1 MGNLSRCQQ
10 LLSLFLVT
18 SSLGVRGDSRKR
30 VKQTQRS
37 KGFNNRHQFIHE
49 GKTLMT
55 LCFLFVPKVSIIAL
69 VIRFLTGA
77 CRRCIHVPSASKD
90 EYELLIFLKLYYSV
104 SSHSSTILCYNLQ
117 RGAVASLFKSYPD
130 YHHFFLPT

>member
-18 SSLGVRGDSRKR
+18 SSLGLRGDSKQR

-37 KGFNNRHQFIHE
+37 KGFNNRHQLIHE

-55 LCFLFVPKVSIIAL
+55 LCFLFVSKVRISAL
-69 VIRFLTGA
+69 VIRVLTRA
-77 CRRCIHVPSASKD
+77 CRRCIHVPAASKD
-90 EYELLIFLKLYYSV
+90 EYELLILLNY
-104 SSHSSTILCYNLQ
+104 TILCPHTLQ
-117 RGAVASLFKSYPD
+117 QSYVTTCNEG
-130 YHHFFLPT
+130 L